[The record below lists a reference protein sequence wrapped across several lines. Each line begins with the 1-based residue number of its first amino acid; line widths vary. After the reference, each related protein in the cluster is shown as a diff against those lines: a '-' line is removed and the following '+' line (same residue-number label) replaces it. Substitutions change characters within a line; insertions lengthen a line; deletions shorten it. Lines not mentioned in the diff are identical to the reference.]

1 MEGGV
6 AHVPLVMD
14 GTGYDLHD
22 MNGGG
27 NGFLWNNKKEIILSI
42 KAFQTFQKL
51 TSIELVLCI
60 CLAHISSEDYSWAMN

>member
-1 MEGGV
+1 MFYRIFYGALFNCLVNQSAIKEGRKFNHSKRLTFNESRKVMEGGV

-27 NGFLWNNKKEIILSI
+27 NGFLWNN
-42 KAFQTFQKL
+42 
-51 TSIELVLCI
+51 
-60 CLAHISSEDYSWAMN
+60 